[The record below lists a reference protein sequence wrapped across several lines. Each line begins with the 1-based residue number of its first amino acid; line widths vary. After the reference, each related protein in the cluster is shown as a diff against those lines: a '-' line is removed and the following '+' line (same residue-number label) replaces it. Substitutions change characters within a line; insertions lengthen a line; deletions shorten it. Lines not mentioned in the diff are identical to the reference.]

1 MNDSGISVDSKVNI
15 VVCLVGFRN
24 VADVMRCLPA
34 LAAQSFA
41 AFEVVICENG
51 GPDAQAALVAV
62 VPERLA
68 TGQAVTVIAD
78 HSNPGYAGGINR
90 CIAARPGASAYWV
103 LNPDTVPDPAAL
115 GAMAEVLS
123 SGAGDAVGGPIVLPD
138 GLLRTCGGRWSP
150 WVAYS
155 RAIANGV
162 PLAACPA
169 AEEVEPHLS
178 FISGASLLVSQRFI
192 AEVGLMREDYFLYG
206 EEVEWCLRAKAKGL
220 RLRFCRDAVVLHYQ
234 GTTTGSAHDIG
245 QQRRLPVFCDER
257 NRVLTLRDTAGPAMF
272 AAGAVGAL
280 LLLLWRY
287 GRRAAWSQ
295 LGYALSG
302 WWAAIRNQ
310 RGKPGWLV
318 SNSGGI

>member
-1 MNDSGISVDSKVNI
+1 MDNSVKI

-24 VADVMRCLPA
+24 VGDVMRCLPA
-34 LAAQSFA
+34 LAAQTYA
-41 AFEVVICENG
+41 DFEVVICENG
-51 GPDAQAALVAV
+51 GPDALAALIAAA
-62 VPERLA
+62 PERLE
-68 TGQAVTVIAD
+68 TGQTVTVIAD

-90 CIAARPGASAYWV
+90 CILARPGAGAYWV

-115 GAMAEVLS
+115 GAMAEMVFG
-123 SGAGDAVGGPIVLPD
+123 GAGDAVGGPIVLPD
-138 GLLRTCGGRWSP
+138 RLLRTCGGRWSP

-162 PLAACPA
+162 PLAACPTA
-169 AEEVEPHLS
+169 AEVEPQLS

-192 AEVGLMREDYFLYG
+192 AETGLMREDYFLYG
-206 EEVEWCLRAKAKGL
+206 EEVEWCLRARAKGL
-220 RLRFCRDAVVLHYQ
+220 RLRFCREAVVLHYQ

-245 QQRRLPVFCDER
+245 QQHRLPVYCDER

-272 AAGAVGAL
+272 AVGAVGAL

-295 LGYALSG
+295 LGYALNG
-302 WWAAIRNQ
+302 WWAAICNR
-310 RGKPGWLV
+310 RGKPDWLAV
-318 SNSGGI
+318 GSGGI